1 MTANL
6 GDTKFS
12 STIKNKLS
20 LEELYELKYQ
30 TISDETK
37 LTEKMNATIKNGG
50 LSKSSKLAIQ
60 NVKEAIAVSKKP
72 FYTETIGYYFKF
84 YYFSNLSCIIKLLFF
99 IFIKFQST
107 PPGWQTMKVRPK
119 KFIKRAI

>member
-1 MTANL
+1 MMTANL
-6 GDTKFS
+6 DDTKFS

-72 FYTETIGYYFKF
+72 FYTETIG
-84 YYFSNLSCIIKLLFF
+84 LLF
-99 IFIKFQST
+99 
-107 PPGWQTMKVRPK
+107 
-119 KFIKRAI
+119 